1 MRTGIVTGLK
11 RTIIAATSLATFS
24 LADNPISSYHYLAD
38 PSAASDGDTFYI
50 LTDTDDMC
58 VSSDPFIYD
67 LIGLYAFSSKD
78 MKNWTDHGLVFRS
91 KREFDTYPSNTWASG
106 IAVKDGKIYIV
117 YPDNSSGVGMI
128 TAPSIDGP
136 YTDPIAD
143 SYGGTIRQIAG
154 YYRDGSEHNPII
166 ALFNG
171 CDNIA
176 HCFDPG
182 IFFDD
187 DGTGYVIFGGGQN
200 SNRPYGNNFDI
211 VKFTDEDGRVTIDQN
226 SLKRIEAPNSFE
238 APYLH
243 KYMGKYYLSF
253 NNEDQIIDYSISDTI
268 TGPYSYVGDVI
279 PSIYGV
285 TLYGDRHIGGNN
297 HQGFAEFKKNHKWY
311 AVYHDRR
318 LVASPEHPRSCSTAE
333 GCVDDPEPGN
343 HRSVSI
349 DELSWYYD
357 ENAKAYKM
365 SRVQFTDD
373 GPAQVGYFDPYQTY
387 KAITSSK
394 QRNIRSRTDW
404 TKGQPVKHVL
414 TPLASKE
421 SWIRVSGVDFGSG
434 ATSFIVK
441 AASLASGNSIE
452 IRSGAPD
459 GTLAGTCVLPQ
470 TGDNVQDETG
480 WRNYETTECSVT
492 GLSDIVEQLFLVFKG
507 SQDST
512 MGILEWEFTNG
523 PAVPQKP
530 FNATNTP
537 WTIPGKIQAE
547 DFDVPGK
554 GSNGN
559 SYKDSDPDKNQGG
572 STYRDGIGVDIK
584 DLANGGHAI
593 GWNANNDWLEY
604 TINVSETGDYTLYAA
619 VSGEGGRMVFTL
631 DGNQIGDTI
640 NVSKDDAVNDD
651 EEIVDSVL
659 YGDFYKVKTN
669 VRLESG
675 EHILRMTVA
684 QEWFDL
690 DYINFVKG
698 ENAPDDSPIGNVDES
713 SSSTASNPSSSSSE
727 NSSSSTHP
735 SSGSAEN
742 PGSSAGSEDHN
753 EGNEISDAST
763 EAIIGIAE
771 PGLSAAKKVYKLY
784 TLKGE
789 LIRQSKGTPVSTKGL
804 NKGIYLLQEQNGAS
818 KTAKM
823 VQIR

>member
-1 MRTGIVTGLK
+1 MKIGMVKGIKKALLAVAG
-11 RTIIAATSLATFS
+11 LATFG
-24 LADNPISSYHYLAD
+24 LADNPISTYHYLAD
-38 PSAASDGDTFYI
+38 PSAASDGETFYI

-58 VSSDPFIYD
+58 VSSDPFNYD
-67 LIGLYAFSSKD
+67 IVGLYAFTSKD
-78 MKNWTDHGLVFRS
+78 MKNWTDHGLIFRS
-91 KREFDTYPSNTWASG
+91 KREFETYPNNTWASG
-106 IAVKDGKIYIV
+106 IAVRNGKVYIV
-117 YPDNSSGVGMI
+117 YPDGASGVGMI

-136 YTDPIAD
+136 YTDPIAE

-154 YYRDGSEHNPII
+154 YYRDGSTYNPII
-166 ALFNG
+166 AIFNG
-171 CDNIA
+171 CDDIE

-187 DGTGYVIFGGGQN
+187 DGSGYVIFGGGSANYQK
-200 SNRPYGNNFDI
+200 RPIGNNFDI
-211 VKFTDEDGRVTIDQN
+211 VKFTDQDGKITIDKN
-226 SLKRIEAPNSFE
+226 SLTRIQAPGSFE

-243 KYMGKYYLSF
+243 KYNGKYYLSF
-253 NNEDQIIDYSISDTI
+253 NNDKQIIDYGISTSI
-268 TGPYSYVGDVI
+268 TGPYSYEGEVI
-279 PSIYGV
+279 PAIWQVPGANN
-285 TLYGDRHIGGNN
+285 RGGNN
-297 HQGFAEFKKNHKWY
+297 HQGFAKFKNRWY

-318 LVASPEHPRSCSTAE
+318 LVSASEHPVSCSKSE
-333 GCVDDPEPGN
+333 GCVTDPEPGN

-349 DELSWYYD
+349 DEITWNGDRMNTLT
-357 ENAKAYKM
+357 
-365 SRVQFTDD
+365 FTNE
-373 GPAQVGYFDPYQTY
+373 GPEQIAPFDPYQRY
-387 KAITSSK
+387 KALTSSK
-394 QRNIRSRTDW
+394 QRNVRSRTDW
-404 TKGQPVKHVL
+404 TRGQPVKHVL

-434 ATSFIVK
+434 ATSFIVT
-441 AASLASGNSIE
+441 AASVASGNSIE
-452 IRSGAPD
+452 IRSGSPT
-459 GTLAGTCVLPQ
+459 GTLAGTCELPQ
-470 TGDNVQDETG
+470 TGNNVQDETG

-507 SQDST
+507 AQDST

-523 PAVPQKP
+523 PGEPQKP

-559 SYKDSDPDKNQGG
+559 SYKDSDPEKNQGG

-593 GWNANNDWLEY
+593 GWNANGDWLEY
-604 TINVSETGDYTLYAA
+604 TINVPESGDYTLYAA

-640 NVSKDDAVNDD
+640 NVSKDNAAEV
-651 EEIVDSVL
+651 EEVSEEA
-659 YGDFYKVKTN
+659 YSDFYKVKTN

-684 QEWFDL
+684 QQWFDL

-742 PGSSAGSEDHN
+742 PGSSAGSADHN

-771 PGLSAAKKVYKLY
+771 PGLSAAPKVYKLY

-789 LIRQSKGTPVSTKGL
+789 LLRQSKGTQVSTKGL
-804 NKGIYLLQEQNGAS
+804 NKGIYLLQEQNGTS

>member
-1 MRTGIVTGLK
+1 MKNRMVKGIKNALLAVTGL
-11 RTIIAATSLATFS
+11 ATFG

-38 PSAASDGDTFYI
+38 PSAASDGETFYI

-58 VSSDPFIYD
+58 VSSDPFNYD
-67 LIGLYAFSSKD
+67 IVGLYAFTSKD
-78 MKNWTDHGLVFRS
+78 MKNWTDHGLIFRS
-91 KREFDTYPSNTWASG
+91 KREFETYPNNTWASG
-106 IAVKDGKIYIV
+106 IAVRNGKVYIV
-117 YPDNSSGVGMI
+117 YPDGASGVGMI

-136 YTDPIAD
+136 YTDPIAE

-154 YYRDGSEHNPII
+154 YYRDGSTYNPII
-166 ALFNG
+166 AIFNG
-171 CDNIA
+171 CDDIE

-187 DGTGYVIFGGGQN
+187 DGSGYVIFGGGSANYQK
-200 SNRPYGNNFDI
+200 RPIGNNFDI
-211 VKFTDEDGRVTIDQN
+211 VKFTDQDGKITIDKN
-226 SLKRIEAPNSFE
+226 SLTRIQAPGSFE

-243 KYMGKYYLSF
+243 KYNGKYYLSF
-253 NNEDQIIDYSISDTI
+253 NNDKQIIDYGISTSI
-268 TGPYSYVGDVI
+268 TGPYSYEGEVI
-279 PSIYGV
+279 PAIWQVPGANN
-285 TLYGDRHIGGNN
+285 RGGNN
-297 HQGFAEFKKNHKWY
+297 HQGFAKFKNRWY

-318 LVASPEHPRSCSTAE
+318 LVSASEHPVSCSKSE
-333 GCVDDPEPGN
+333 GCVTDPEPGN

-349 DELSWYYD
+349 DEITWNGD
-357 ENAKAYKM
+357 KM
-365 SRVQFTDD
+365 VPLTFTND
-373 GPAQVGYFDPYQTY
+373 GPEQIGHFDPYQTY

-404 TKGQPVKHVL
+404 TRGQPVKHVL

-434 ATSFIVK
+434 ATSFIVT
-441 AASLASGNSIE
+441 AASVASGNSIE
-452 IRSGAPD
+452 IRSGSPT
-459 GTLAGTCVLPQ
+459 GTLAGTCELPQ
-470 TGDNVQDETG
+470 TGDNIQDETG
-480 WRNYETTECSVT
+480 WRNYENTECAVA
-492 GLSDIVEQLFLVFKG
+492 GLSDVVEQLFLVFKG

-559 SYKDSDPDKNQGG
+559 SYKDSDPEKNQGG

-593 GWNANNDWLEY
+593 GWNANGDWLEY
-604 TINVSETGDYTLYAA
+604 TINVPESGDYTLYAA

-640 NVSKDDAVNDD
+640 NVSKDNAAEV
-651 EEIVDSVL
+651 EEVSEEA
-659 YGDFYKVKTN
+659 YSDFYKVKTN

-684 QEWFDL
+684 QQWFDL

-698 ENAPDDSPIGNVDES
+698 ENAPDDAPIGGTDES

-742 PGSSAGSEDHN
+742 PGSSAGSADHN

-763 EAIIGIAE
+763 ETIIGIAE
-771 PGLSAAKKVYKLY
+771 PGLSAAPKVYKLY
-784 TLKGE
+784 TLRGE
-789 LIRQSKGTPVSTKGL
+789 LLRQSKGAQVSTKGL
-804 NKGIYLLQEQNGAS
+804 NKGVYLLQEQNGTS

>member
-11 RTIIAATSLATFS
+11 RTIFAVTGLATFG

-38 PSAASDGDTFYI
+38 PSAASDGETFYI
-50 LTDTDDMC
+50 LTDTDDHC
-58 VSSDPFIYD
+58 VSSDPFDYD
-67 LIGLYAFSSKD
+67 IIGLYAFSSKD
-78 MKNWTDHGLVFRS
+78 MKNWTDHGLVFKP
-91 KREFDTYPSNTWASG
+91 KREFDTYPNETWASG
-106 IAVKDGKIYIV
+106 IAVKDGKFYIV
-117 YPDNSSGVGMI
+117 YPDESSGVGMI

-154 YYRDGSEHNPII
+154 YYRDGSERNPII

-171 CDNIA
+171 CDDIA

-211 VKFTDEDGRVTIDQN
+211 VKFTDENGKITIDKN
-226 SLKRIEAPNSFE
+226 SLKRIELPGSFE

-243 KYMGKYYLSF
+243 KYEGNYYLSF
-253 NNEDQIIDYSISDTI
+253 NNDKQVIDYGMSSNIN
-268 TGPYSYVGDVI
+268 GPYTYIGEVVPAIWQVPGA
-279 PSIYGV
+279 G
-285 TLYGDRHIGGNN
+285 GKGGNN
-297 HQGFAEFKKNHKWY
+297 HQGFAKFHDRWY

-318 LVASPEHPRSCSTAE
+318 LVSASEHPISCSRE
-333 GCVDDPEPGN
+333 GCEANPEPGN

-349 DELSWYYD
+349 DEITWD
-357 ENAKAYKM
+357 GDKM
-365 SRVQFTDD
+365 VPLTFTND
-373 GPAQVGYFDPYQTY
+373 GPEQIGHFDPYQTY

-421 SWIRVSGVDFGSG
+421 SWIRVSGVDFGTG
-434 ATSFIVK
+434 ATSFIVT

-452 IRSGAPD
+452 IRSGSPD
-459 GTLAGTCVLPQ
+459 GTLAGTCELPQ
-470 TGDNVQDETG
+470 TGNNVQDETG

-507 SQDST
+507 AQDST

-523 PAVPQKP
+523 PGEPQKP
-530 FNATNTP
+530 FNTTNTP
-537 WTIPGKIQAE
+537 WTIPGKIEAE
-547 DFDVPGK
+547 NFDIPGTGTTNK
-554 GSNGN
+554 
-559 SYKDSDPDKNQGG
+559 SYGDSDANNNGG
-572 STYRDGIGVDIK
+572 STYREGTGVDIK

-593 GWNANNDWLEY
+593 GWNANGDWLEY
-604 TINVSETGDYTLYAA
+604 TINVPESGNYTLYAA

-640 NVSKDDAVNDD
+640 NVSTDNAAEGDTVS
-651 EEIVDSVL
+651 EEAYS
-659 YGDFYKVKTN
+659 DFYKVKTN
-669 VRLESG
+669 VMLESG

-684 QEWFDL
+684 QQWFDL

-698 ENAPDDSPIGNVDES
+698 ENAPDDAPISSTDES
-713 SSSTASNPSSSSSE
+713 SSSTSVNLSSNSAPV
-727 NSSSSTHP
+727 SSSSTETSTENSTE
-735 SSGSAEN
+735 SSTSTEN
-742 PGSSAGSEDHN
+742 NSPTEQSTDGFGMVLRLNHNSGNVYDVYNLKGDKLTTFNAQNLTDAVQMFKNGIVRGSEKTQGVCIIRDK
-753 EGNEISDAST
+753 IS
-763 EAIIGIAE
+763 G
-771 PGLSAAKKVYKLY
+771 K
-784 TLKGE
+784 TLK
-789 LIRQSKGTPVSTKGL
+789 IQKVK
-804 NKGIYLLQEQNGAS
+804 
-818 KTAKM
+818 
-823 VQIR
+823 

>member
-1 MRTGIVTGLK
+1 MKNRMVKGIKNALLAVTGL
-11 RTIIAATSLATFS
+11 ATFG

-38 PSAASDGDTFYI
+38 PSAASDGETFYI

-58 VSSDPFIYD
+58 VSSDPFNYD
-67 LIGLYAFSSKD
+67 IVGLYAFTSKD
-78 MKNWTDHGLVFRS
+78 MKNWTDHGLIFRS
-91 KREFDTYPSNTWASG
+91 KREFETYPNNTWASG
-106 IAVKDGKIYIV
+106 IAVRNGKVYIV
-117 YPDNSSGVGMI
+117 YPDGASGVGMI

-136 YTDPIAD
+136 YTDPIAE

-154 YYRDGSEHNPII
+154 YYRDGSTYNPII
-166 ALFNG
+166 AIFNG
-171 CDNIA
+171 CDDIE

-187 DGTGYVIFGGGQN
+187 DGSGYVIFGGGSANYQK
-200 SNRPYGNNFDI
+200 RPIGNNFDI
-211 VKFTDEDGRVTIDQN
+211 VKFTDQDGKITIDKN
-226 SLKRIEAPNSFE
+226 SLTRIQAPGSFE

-243 KYMGKYYLSF
+243 KYNGKYYLSF
-253 NNEDQIIDYSISDTI
+253 NNDKQIIDYGISTSI
-268 TGPYSYVGDVI
+268 TGPYSYEGEVI
-279 PSIYGV
+279 PAIWQVPGANN
-285 TLYGDRHIGGNN
+285 RGGNN
-297 HQGFAEFKKNHKWY
+297 HQGFAKFKNRWY

-318 LVASPEHPRSCSTAE
+318 LVSASEHPVSCSKSE
-333 GCVDDPEPGN
+333 GCVTDPEPGN

-349 DELSWYYD
+349 DEITWNGD
-357 ENAKAYKM
+357 KM
-365 SRVQFTDD
+365 VPLTFTND
-373 GPAQVGYFDPYQTY
+373 GPEQIGHFDPYQTY

-404 TKGQPVKHVL
+404 TRGQPVKHVL

-434 ATSFIVK
+434 ATSFIVT
-441 AASLASGNSIE
+441 AASVASGNSIE
-452 IRSGAPD
+452 IRSGSPT
-459 GTLAGTCVLPQ
+459 GTLAGTCELPQ
-470 TGDNVQDETG
+470 TGDNIQDETG
-480 WRNYETTECSVT
+480 WRNYENTECAVA
-492 GLSDIVEQLFLVFKG
+492 GLSDVVEQLFLVFKG

-559 SYKDSDPDKNQGG
+559 SYKDSDPEKNQGG

-604 TINVSETGDYTLYAA
+604 TIDVSETGNYTLYAA
-619 VSGEGGRMVFTL
+619 VSGEGGRMVFSL

-640 NVSKDDAVNDD
+640 NVSTDNAAEVDTVS
-651 EEIVDSVL
+651 EEAYS
-659 YGDFYKVKTN
+659 DFYKVKTN

-684 QEWFDL
+684 QQWFDL

-698 ENAPDDSPIGNVDES
+698 ENAPDDSPIGGTDES

-742 PGSSAGSEDHN
+742 PGSSAGSADHN

-771 PGLSAAKKVYKLY
+771 PGLSAAPKVYKLY

-789 LIRQSKGTPVSTKGL
+789 LLRQSKGTQVSTKGL
-804 NKGIYLLQEQNGAS
+804 NKGIYLLQEQNGTS

>member
-1 MRTGIVTGLK
+1 MKNRMVKGIKNALLAVTGL
-11 RTIIAATSLATFS
+11 ATFG

-38 PSAASDGDTFYI
+38 PSAASDGETFYI

-58 VSSDPFIYD
+58 VSSDPFNYD
-67 LIGLYAFSSKD
+67 IVGLYAFTSKD
-78 MKNWTDHGLVFRS
+78 MKNWTDHGLIFRS
-91 KREFDTYPSNTWASG
+91 KREFETYPNNTWASG
-106 IAVKDGKIYIV
+106 IAVRNGKVYIV
-117 YPDNSSGVGMI
+117 YPDGASGVGMI

-136 YTDPIAD
+136 YTDPIAE

-154 YYRDGSEHNPII
+154 YYRDGSTYNPII
-166 ALFNG
+166 AIFNG
-171 CDNIA
+171 CDDIE

-187 DGTGYVIFGGGQN
+187 DGSGYVIFGGGSANYQK
-200 SNRPYGNNFDI
+200 RPIGNNFDI
-211 VKFTDEDGRVTIDQN
+211 VKFTDQDGKITIDKN
-226 SLKRIEAPNSFE
+226 SLTRIQAPGSFE

-243 KYMGKYYLSF
+243 KYNGKYYLSF
-253 NNEDQIIDYSISDTI
+253 NNDKQIIDYGISTSI
-268 TGPYSYVGDVI
+268 TGPYSYEGEVI
-279 PSIYGV
+279 PAIWQVPGANN
-285 TLYGDRHIGGNN
+285 RGGNN
-297 HQGFAEFKKNHKWY
+297 HQGFAKFKNRWY

-318 LVASPEHPRSCSTAE
+318 LVSASEHPVSCSKSE
-333 GCVDDPEPGN
+333 GCVTDPEPGN

-349 DELSWYYD
+349 DEITWNGD
-357 ENAKAYKM
+357 KM
-365 SRVQFTDD
+365 VPLTFTND
-373 GPAQVGYFDPYQTY
+373 GPEQIGHFDPYQTY

-404 TKGQPVKHVL
+404 TRGQPVKHVL

-434 ATSFIVK
+434 ATSFIVT
-441 AASLASGNSIE
+441 AASVASGNSIE
-452 IRSGAPD
+452 IRSGSPT
-459 GTLAGTCVLPQ
+459 GTLAGTCELPQ
-470 TGDNVQDETG
+470 TGNNVQDETG

-492 GLSDIVEQLFLVFKG
+492 GLSDIVEQLFLGFKG
-507 SQDST
+507 AQDST

-523 PAVPQKP
+523 PGEPQKP

-559 SYKDSDPDKNQGG
+559 SYKDSDPEKNQGG

-593 GWNANNDWLEY
+593 GWNANGDWLEY
-604 TINVSETGDYTLYAA
+604 TINVPESGDYTLYAA

-640 NVSKDDAVNDD
+640 NVSKDNAAEV
-651 EEIVDSVL
+651 EEVSEEA
-659 YGDFYKVKTN
+659 YSDFYKVKTN

-684 QEWFDL
+684 QQWFDL

-698 ENAPDDSPIGNVDES
+698 ENAPDDAPIGGTDES

-742 PGSSAGSEDHN
+742 PGSSAGSADHN

-763 EAIIGIAE
+763 ETIIGIAE
-771 PGLSAAKKVYKLY
+771 PGLSAAPKVYKLY
-784 TLKGE
+784 TLRGE
-789 LIRQSKGTPVSTKGL
+789 LLRQSKGAQVSTKGL
-804 NKGIYLLQEQNGAS
+804 NKGVYLLQEQNGTS